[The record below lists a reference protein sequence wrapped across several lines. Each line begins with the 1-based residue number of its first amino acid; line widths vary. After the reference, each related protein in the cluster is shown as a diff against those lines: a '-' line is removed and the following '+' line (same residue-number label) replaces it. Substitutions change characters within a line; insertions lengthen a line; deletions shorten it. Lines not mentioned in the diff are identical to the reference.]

1 MRLPSSCTARASK
14 KYSLWRWL
22 CVSVVLATASSLLT
36 GAMRAGPSAAATP
49 AVAKVSITEQGFTPA
64 VVVVVVGTTVQW
76 KNNGTQPHSLAG
88 QVDSPSALVPG
99 ASYRRRFT
107 TPGEYTYHDG
117 LHSDSTG
124 TVVVIIG
131 GSTRPARA
139 HGNATYHYSATLS
152 LVVDDAWTY
161 YDGEWDSTTGICDAQ
176 VGSGVRLEH
185 LTVHFPNVTYDRL
198 QSPHIEALFANDV
211 RGSFGKTT
219 ESVESLISGA
229 DSPEVEC
236 PDGSTFREATQ
247 PADCHHTFT
256 GKPVVLSL
264 SWSPTAT
271 SNEFLITN
279 SGPEL
284 PPGSC
289 GSQIV
294 GALVLVGVREAVL
307 PLNLVGYRINYDEAQ
322 TNAATTAEVNAM
334 RAGRAFTV
342 SRSVDLDFTTPC
354 CEGFNPGHGGIWA
367 RTGNIHSYKASLTI
381 RFTPRHT

>member
-1 MRLPSSCTARASK
+1 VL
-14 KYSLWRWL
+14 RWL

-36 GAMRAGPSAAATP
+36 GVTRAEPAVAATP
-49 AVAKVSITEQGFTPA
+49 AVAKVSITEEGFTPA
-64 VVVVVVGTTVQW
+64 VVVVVVGTTVRW

-88 QVDSPSALVPG
+88 QVDSPTTLTPG
-99 ASYRRRFT
+99 ASYQRRFT
-107 TPGEYTYHDG
+107 TPGEYNYHDG

-161 YDGEWDSTTGICDAQ
+161 YDSEWDSTTGICDAQ
-176 VGSGVRLEH
+176 VGSGVRIEH
-185 LTVHFPNVTYDRL
+185 LTVRFPNVTYSRL
-198 QSPHIEALFANDV
+198 QSPRIEGLFADDV
-211 RGSFGKTT
+211 RGTFGKTT
-219 ESVESLISGA
+219 ESIESLISGP
-229 DSPEVEC
+229 DSPIVEC
-236 PDGSTFREATQ
+236 PGGGTFRQATQ

-271 SNEFLITN
+271 SNTFLITN
-279 SGPEL
+279 SGPQL

-294 GALVLVGVREAVL
+294 GALVLVGVGKPVL
-307 PLNLVGYRINYDEAQ
+307 PLNLVGYRINYDEAE
-322 TNAATTAEVNAM
+322 TSAATTAEVSAM

-342 SRSVDLDFTTPC
+342 SRSVELDFTTTC
-354 CEGFNPGHGGIWA
+354 CEGFNPGEGGIWA
-367 RTGNIHSYKASLTI
+367 RTRNIHSYKASLTI
-381 RFTPRHT
+381 RFTPRGR